1 MGSQQSEELSTHRL
15 VNTESENTNKNPPSP
30 GSQAGGPRAG
40 QQRPGAAVASC
51 VHPCVLGW
59 VWTAQRSPGGTASSG
74 SLGLSPTKSL
84 ARGQKGPRAGSRAP
98 CCLFRRAPRPPPLA
112 TSPKDV
118 CPGNCQANGA
128 GWGPGWPLPPAPFL
142 PLWGACCPFE
152 PPGPAVLA
160 SELWPG
166 RSLPAGPRAQTPGTA
181 RPRWPVRGVQGGEWS
196 SGDTV
201 ALGSNWPCPSWGG
214 LSGSPEWG
222 PLSQQGTRQPR
233 KWPSWPAGPAGHPAP
248 RAAQAGG
255 CSRRR

>member
-98 CCLFRRAPRPPPLA
+98 CCLFRRAPRPPPLT

-142 PLWGACCPFE
+142 PLWAPAARSSRRARQCWPRSCGQG
-152 PPGPAVLA
+152 GPCLQG
-160 SELWPG
+160 L
-166 RSLPAGPRAQTPGTA
+166 GPRPQAQ
-181 RPRWPVRGVQGGEWS
+181 RGR
-196 SGDTV
+196 
-201 ALGSNWPCPSWGG
+201 GG
-214 LSGSPEWG
+214 LSG
-222 PLSQQGTRQPR
+222 
-233 KWPSWPAGPAGHPAP
+233 A
-248 RAAQAGG
+248 
-255 CSRRR
+255 SRVVSGALGMP